1 MTMPT
6 MEREPWWRF
15 FGPWPLQPLPL
26 AGIVGL
32 LSVTVGLD
40 TGAWIEQWPS
50 VLTGAVV
57 VLVLWVLLASV
68 RRWGSEIV
76 ARRLGYFGLFSLASL
91 VLTTVRYVS
100 GVLPGIVDP
109 VQRFVVPFIATTLFL
124 IVVQGI
130 LGSAQARL
138 HRENTRAT
146 EAVVAL
152 QQQQT
157 ALLKA
162 DEAVRQQVAI
172 VLHDQV
178 QAGLVSACLR
188 LQTARSADESIEE
201 QQRAIGE
208 VIRQLEQ
215 LRALDLRR
223 AVRSLSPNLRDVDM
237 QTSLEELAE
246 AWAPSMTV
254 EVSIDGRV
262 PKDRDLRLGAYRIV
276 EQALLNA
283 ASHGQAVRCRIDLE
297 VTDRLRIRVGDDGA
311 GLPTDPTPGLGS
323 TLLDTWCRTLNG
335 TWRWEES
342 PLGGVCLRA
351 ELPLPEATES
361 GSTMT
366 P

>member
-1 MTMPT
+1 

-57 VLVLWVLLASV
+57 ALVLWVLLASV

-100 GVLPGIVDP
+100 GVLPGSVDP
-109 VQRFVVPFIATTLFL
+109 AQRFFVPFIATTLFL

-188 LQTARSADESIEE
+188 LQTARSADESVEE

-237 QTSLEELAE
+237 QTSLEELAD

-283 ASHGQAVRCRIDLE
+283 ASHGQAVQCRIDLE

>member
-1 MTMPT
+1 MTTLT
-6 MEREPWWRF
+6 MERDPWWRF
-15 FGPWPLQPLPL
+15 FGPWPVQPLPVS
-26 AGIVGL
+26 GITALFAIVL
-32 LSVTVGLD
+32 GLD
-40 TGAWIEQWPS
+40 KGPWIEQWPN
-50 VLTGAVV
+50 VFTGGVV
-57 VLVLWVLLASV
+57 ALVLWVILASA
-68 RRWGSEIV
+68 RRWASKIV
-76 ARRLGYFGLFSLASL
+76 ARRLGYVSLFVLASL
-91 VLTTVRYVS
+91 TATTIRYVS
-100 GVLPGIVDP
+100 GVLPGTTDP
-109 VQRFVVPFIATTLFL
+109 VVQFIVPVIATTLFL

-152 QQQQT
+152 QQQQA

-188 LQTARSADESIEE
+188 LQTARSSDESFEE

-246 AWAPSMTV
+246 AWAPSMKV
-254 EVSIDGRV
+254 EVRIDGPI
-262 PKDRDLRLGAYRIV
+262 PKDHDLRLGAYRIV

-283 ASHGQAVRCRIDLE
+283 ASHGHAQQCRVNLE
-297 VTDRLRIRVGDDGA
+297 VTDRLHIRVGDDGA

-323 TLLDTWCRTLNG
+323 TLLGTWCRTLDG
-335 TWRWEES
+335 DWWWEGS

-351 ELPLPEATES
+351 ELSLPAVTGPRS
-361 GSTMT
+361 A
-366 P
+366 